1 MSLRGRAVGCYL
13 LMRGKTRASGS
24 LIGLYLNYGCMWYL
38 WREAHEYFMSPFGI
52 FLWGTAL
59 VCDLIYPFVFA
70 EVRKT
75 EDVLEDGS
83 KMAGLDD
90 YSANSKKWD

>member
-1 MSLRGRAVGCYL
+1 
-13 LMRGKTRASGS
+13 
-24 LIGLYLNYGCMWYL
+24 MWYL

-70 EVRKT
+70 EVRRT
-75 EDVLEDGS
+75 EEVLPDGS
-83 KMAGLDD
+83 KMAGT
-90 YSANSKKWD
+90 SESGTKGKKWQ